1 MQLTKIIAAA
11 GLAACTTNAL
21 LLPPEVSEAD
31 NRLAATLPVPVSADV
46 ANDARRL
53 KLKCPGCQV
62 HIPHHKMAKV
72 MNDIPSHL
80 ELDFSIEPTGS
91 ADRLML
97 NGFELYPNADPFRNS
112 LTAVVRPD
120 VPRRQTKRPMHFKG
134 PQNQPAQTLGF
145 GMQTRPISNT
155 EDSLELVLI
164 DLDIIEVGEVFVD
177 GIPNVQIKLVKT
189 PTGQLMIGD
198 IETMDSETKQNNPM
212 DKQEEC
218 TTMLCKWKA
227 IIMQKLAS
235 LRLNKGCG
243 GHRAHSK
250 GQDQAKQEGSV
261 NVLPL
266 NDNDGHPPSHRERNW
281 GLLFKNIASHILLPV
296 AIGLLAGVAA
306 SILGMMVGTFV
317 VFLWRLVARRGSS
330 RRHHKHGHHHKASH
344 TEAAL
349 HDEKAGLMAGD
360 SKHALQDYQWQLMLL
375 EQQNKKRLMIAR
387 QEQDRMGSSMPRGD
401 GTDDV
406 PPPVYVEEGI
416 VVLDDKTEN
425 VA

>member
-1 MQLTKIIAAA
+1 MQLTSIIAAA
-11 GLAACTTNAL
+11 GLAAYTTNAL

-31 NRLAATLPVPVSADV
+31 NHLAATLPVPVSTDF

-62 HIPHHKMAKV
+62 RIPHHKMVKV
-72 MNDIPSHL
+72 VNDIPSHL
-80 ELDFSIEPTGS
+80 ELDFSVESTGS

-120 VPRRQTKRPMHFKG
+120 VPRRQTKRPTHFKG
-134 PQNQPAQTLGF
+134 PQPQPVQTLGF
-145 GMQTRPISNT
+145 GMQTRPVSNP
-155 EDSLELVLI
+155 EEALELVLI

-198 IETMDSETKQNNPM
+198 IETTESETKQNNPM
-212 DKQEEC
+212 DKQKEC
-218 TTMLCKWKA
+218 TTMLCRWKA
-227 IIMQKLAS
+227 IVMQKLAS
-235 LRLNKGCG
+235 LRAHKGCG
-243 GHRAHSK
+243 GHRAHA
-250 GQDQAKQEGSV
+250 GGHAQAKPDGTV
-261 NVLPL
+261 NIRPL

-281 GLLFKNIASHILLPV
+281 GLLVKNIASHILLPV

-317 VFLWRLVARRGSS
+317 VFLWRHVARRGSS
-330 RRHHKHGHHHKASH
+330 RRHHRHSHHHKASH
-344 TEAAL
+344 AEAIV
-349 HDEKAGLMAGD
+349 HDEKAGLMA
-360 SKHALQDYQWQLMLL
+360 HV
-375 EQQNKKRLMIAR
+375 E
-387 QEQDRMGSSMPRGD
+387 EE
-401 GTDDV
+401 DDV

-416 VVLDDKTEN
+416 VVLDDKKTDN